1 MLREHSEATGKP
13 PSDLVR
19 TMTYQGLK
27 RLDAKAYTQAEKRD
41 TQERNQR
48 IAAARK
54 ARVKK
59 RDELARTA
67 QEAGSGDTD
76 VVH

>member
-27 RLDAKAYTQAEKRD
+27 RLDAKAYNQAEKRD

-59 RDELARTA
+59 RDELAEAA
-67 QEAGSGDTD
+67 QTTEPDVTG